1 MTSRIGLIAA
11 SPLLISAAQATEH
24 LAVDLDAVAHYVSAA
39 NGACGPHD
47 LDRAVDAVELHQ
59 PTVAPHL
66 KGSVVLVA
74 AYFAN
79 RHDDHLKR
87 GQRHHVACCLS
98 KLRQHRMTI
107 EIYHFVLVRLARV
120 DIDDRCTAVE

>member
-24 LAVDLDAVAHYVSAA
+24 LAVDLDTAAHYVSAA

-47 LDRAVDAVELHQ
+47 LDRAVDAVEFHQ

-66 KGSVVLVA
+66 KGFVVLVA

-79 RHDDHLKR
+79 RHDTSLKKR
-87 GQRHHVACCLS
+87 SAHHVACSLS

-107 EIYHFVLVRLARV
+107 EIYHFGLARV

>member
-1 MTSRIGLIAA
+1 MTSRIGLVAA

-24 LAVDLDAVAHYVSAA
+24 LAVDLDTAAHYVSAA
-39 NGACGPHD
+39 NGACGPHE

-66 KGSVVLVA
+66 KGFFVLVT

-79 RHDDHLKR
+79 RHDPSLKKEVSAPR
-87 GQRHHVACCLS
+87 RLLLEQTPAAPNEDRNLS
-98 KLRQHRMTI
+98 LCFGPPGPSGH
-107 EIYHFVLVRLARV
+107 
-120 DIDDRCTAVE
+120 

>member
-1 MTSRIGLIAA
+1 LIAA
-11 SPLLISAAQATEH
+11 PPLLISAAQATEH
-24 LAVDLDAVAHYVSAA
+24 LAADLDTAAHYVSAA
-39 NGACGPHD
+39 NGACRPHH
-47 LDRAVDAVELHQ
+47 LDRAFDPVELHQ

-66 KGSVVLVA
+66 KGFVVLVA

-79 RHDDHLKR
+79 RHDASVKKR
-87 GQRHHVACCLS
+87 SAHHVACCLS
-98 KLRQHRMTI
+98 KLRQHQTTV